1 MLKTEIHNI
10 VYPGVPSKTD
20 EERLNCKNLRIMRAA
35 IRENYLPIRHSKS
48 KIRTGLLCLFFM
60 LSFSSIKFFPGML
73 VVQDVFTGLV
83 LLFLVLI
90 YPHLLLTKKIR
101 IGWLEFYSLLIL
113 IVAPNVSAY
122 MAYIEF
128 GQPYWYGLLAQRKL
142 ILIGSSL
149 MFIYLHKR
157 LVFSLEDVERALL
170 WLAWFSLI
178 ASTLANLLLDA
189 SQLGNQAGFSSA
201 GMDGEGAKLILETA
215 FIIYGFFYY
224 AFTSF
229 GLNGGEKHHVYFSL
243 LFLAYLVFVAG
254 GRSALVAAIASYLF
268 FLFKW
273 KNPDATIVSS
283 VKIAALLI
291 VLAIF
296 FYVFPSDSLKNLETK
311 FEDAIQ
317 VVLSGQE
324 GNDVSANVR
333 ILEMYLAAPYIDKNW
348 LLGSGAISN
357 QWEGGFSELIGYFH
371 PSDIGLYGVVFQ
383 YGLLGLLF
391 FSAQLYFIL
400 KYSRQL
406 SVNSGQYRKLTNAMK
421 GFLLYFV
428 LNSIATGRYV
438 FLVEQSIF
446 CISILYCAT
455 QVVKQRFVLRSKL

>member
-1 MLKTEIHNI
+1 
-10 VYPGVPSKTD
+10 
-20 EERLNCKNLRIMRAA
+20 MRAA
-35 IRENYLPIRHSKS
+35 IRENYMPIRHSRS
-48 KIRTGLLCLFFM
+48 KIRTVLLCLFFM
-60 LSFSSIKFFPGML
+60 LSFSSIKFIPGML

-90 YPHLLLTKKIR
+90 YPHLLLTKKVS
-101 IGWLEFYSLLIL
+101 IGRLEFYSLLIL
-113 IVAPNVSAY
+113 IAAPNVSAY

-149 MFIYLHKR
+149 IFIYLYKR

-201 GMDGEGAKLILETA
+201 GMGGEGAKLILETV

-224 AFTSF
+224 AFTGI
-229 GLNGGEKHHVYFSL
+229 GLNGGKRHHVYFSL

-254 GRSALVAAIASYLF
+254 GRSALVAVLASHLF
-268 FLFKW
+268 FFFKW
-273 KNPDATIVSS
+273 KNLDATIVSS
-283 VKIAALLI
+283 AKIAALLI
-291 VLAIF
+291 VLGIF
-296 FYVFPSDSLKNLETK
+296 FYVFPSDSLINLEAK
-311 FEDAIQ
+311 FGDAIQ

-324 GNDVSANVR
+324 GNDVSANMR

-348 LLGSGAISN
+348 LLGSGPISN
-357 QWEGGFSELIGYFH
+357 QWQGGFAGMIGYFH

-383 YGLLGLLF
+383 YGLLGLLL
-391 FSAQLYFIL
+391 FSAQLYFIWE
-400 KYSRQL
+400 YSGQL
-406 SVNSGQYRKLTNAMK
+406 SSNTGRYRKLTNALK
-421 GFLLYFV
+421 GLLLYFV
-428 LNSIATGRYV
+428 LNSITTGRYV

-446 CISILYCAT
+446 FIAILYCAT
-455 QVVKQRFVLRSKL
+455 QAVRLRLGLRGKL